1 MLSRRFLR
9 IKTMQALYS
18 YFKNEKP
25 DMQAFEK
32 ELFKSIDQVYDLYLI
47 ILNVFVGIHQNALMI
62 IDENKN
68 KLLPTE
74 QDLNPNL
81 HLVKNSLLLSIAENK
96 ELKSLTEKRKLQSF
110 IDNDIIRRVIQE
122 IKKVPE
128 FSDYMSLGAN
138 SVKSDRQFLIN
149 VVVKVLNENEVLT
162 SIFEDKN
169 IYWTDDL
176 YVAYNLVLKNFET
189 FDGKFKLQPLL
200 KDEKD
205 DLDFVSTLFKKTI
218 LYKDSNIELIQKHV
232 KNWELDRIAEMDM
245 LLMQMCITEFE
256 HLSSVPVKAS
266 LNEYIDISKD
276 YSTPSS
282 KLFINGILDKIVFQ
296 LKQENRIQ
304 KLGRG
309 LKEE

>member
-1 MLSRRFLR
+1 
-9 IKTMQALYS
+9 MQALYS

-25 DMQAFEK
+25 DMAAFER

-62 IDENKN
+62 IDEGKN
-68 KLLPTE
+68 KYLPSE
-74 QDLNPNL
+74 QELNPNL
-81 HLVKNSLLLSIAENK
+81 HLVKNSLLLSISENK
-96 ELKSLTEKRKLQSF
+96 ELRNLTEKKALDTV
-110 IDNDIIRRVIQE
+110 IDNDVIRRVILE

-128 FSDYMSLGAN
+128 FAQYMSLESN
-138 SVKSDRQFLIN
+138 SIKSDKQFLIN
-149 VVVKVLNENEVLT
+149 VVVKVLNENEILT

-189 FDGKFKLQPLL
+189 FDGKFKLLPLL

-205 DLDFVSTLFKKTI
+205 DLEFVSNLFKKTI
-218 LYKDSNIELIQKHV
+218 LYKESNIELIQKHV

-256 HLSSVPVKAS
+256 HLSNVPVKAS